1 MDAIVLEDFG
11 RSETE
16 EKKTT
21 IKEEDNEE
29 EERGKEI
36 ENDDG
41 QLYYVSKT

>member
-1 MDAIVLEDFG
+1 MPLSWRILAALKQ
-11 RSETE
+11 
-16 EKKTT
+16 KKTT

-29 EERGKEI
+29 EGRGKEI